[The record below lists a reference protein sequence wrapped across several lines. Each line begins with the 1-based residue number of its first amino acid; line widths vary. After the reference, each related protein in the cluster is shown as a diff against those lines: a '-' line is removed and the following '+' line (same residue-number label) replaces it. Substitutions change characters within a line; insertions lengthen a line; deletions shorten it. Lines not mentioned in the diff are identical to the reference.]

1 MEKFLRLPLWQRFVV
16 VGLVMLLV
24 GGVYYMLVIGDAMDR
39 ISAEEGKTRRIQA
52 EYNSLADYKD
62 KDKRDKL
69 IKDFEDEEKKIEDNK
84 KMLPSEEEIPSF
96 IMSIKADADLAGLEI
111 LKFTTRDSELED
123 YYKRIPIEMQV
134 RGNYHS
140 LVKFFKTLAA
150 PKKRIVNNTEM
161 DVAKLKMNLG
171 ELKKELGQS
180 AIESWEEQMKEAKS
194 QKDKTQ
200 TPQEARLR
208 NIRDW
213 QEANKMSLFK
223 AKFIANT
230 FSYTGEPLPE
240 ADKTKRL
247 KNRVTRGGRR

>member
-16 VGLVMLLV
+16 MGVIMLLV
-24 GGVYYMLVIGDAMDR
+24 GGVYYMLVISDAMDR
-39 ISAEEGKTRRIQA
+39 ISSEEGKTRRIQA

-69 IKDFEDEEKKIEDNK
+69 LKDFEDEEKKIEENK

-111 LKFTTRDSELED
+111 LKFQTKDSELED
-123 YYKRIPIEMQV
+123 YYKRIPIEMTV
-134 RGNYHS
+134 RGNFHS
-140 LVKFFKTLAA
+140 LVKFYKTLAA
-150 PKKRIVNNTEM
+150 PKKRIVNITEM

-180 AIESWEEQMKEAKS
+180 AIETSEEQMKEAKA

-223 AKFIANT
+223 AKFVANT

-240 ADKTKRL
+240 ADKAKRL
-247 KNRVTRGGRR
+247 KNRIKRSGRR